1 MEMKKLWSLDF
12 LAAACLTVILLGTF
26 SVVAR
31 AVTRILVK
39 KDICPAFLSKTVFF
53 DRKDLRSNDGSES
66 PKGKAGFQE
75 PLEPVNWQ
83 QLYPFEGEEKEN
95 TVAKTGTENSENP
108 QSKCDIKLNFA
119 FAEKTKHG
127 INSWID
133 KNFCLRDFWIQSSR
147 KIVHFLIG
155 DFLHSRIIT
164 VGNDKG
170 YVSYGGDKYDV
181 SKHARAV
188 IELDEFLRQNGIP
201 FLYVQAPSK
210 ISPLDYEAGTID
222 FSNQNADEFLK
233 LLKESDVNFID
244 MREELLNTGRDFH
257 DFFYKTDHHW
267 KAETGLFAC
276 PIIAKKV
283 NEIAGIE
290 IDTDV
295 FDSQNFD
302 FEIFKDS
309 FLGSVGRDLTLANS
323 NMEDITLITPK
334 KDFDLQTELY
344 AMDKRIRKASGGFET
359 FIFRERLQT
368 KETALTG
375 EAYSIYMFGN
385 SNQFIKNNSCSN
397 DYRILFL
404 GDSFTNMVEPFFA
417 LSVKNFDSLDLR
429 AFDGSFKNYVRKNK
443 PYDICILCCFPASF
457 ADGVNEGTWNFE

>member
-1 MEMKKLWSLDF
+1 M
-12 LAAACLTVILLGTF
+12 
-26 SVVAR
+26 
-31 AVTRILVK
+31 
-39 KDICPAFLSKTVFF
+39 
-53 DRKDLRSNDGSES
+53 
-66 PKGKAGFQE
+66 
-75 PLEPVNWQ
+75 
-83 QLYPFEGEEKEN
+83 
-95 TVAKTGTENSENP
+95 
-108 QSKCDIKLNFA
+108 
-119 FAEKTKHG
+119 
-127 INSWID
+127 
-133 KNFCLRDFWIQSSR
+133 RDFWIQSSR

-295 FDSQNFD
+295 FDPQNFV
-302 FEIFKDS
+302 FEVFRDS
-309 FLGSVGRDLTLANS
+309 FLGSAGRILTLAGAK
-323 NMEDITLITPK
+323 MEDITLVTPK
-334 KDFDLQTELY
+334 KDFDLQTGLY
-344 AMDKRIRKASGGFET
+344 SRGSEVRKANGGFET
-359 FIFRERLQT
+359 FIFREHLQT
-368 KETALTG
+368 RETALTG
-375 EAYSIYMFGN
+375 AAYEMYMSGDVN
-385 SNQFIKNNSCSN
+385 EFIKNGSAQNNC
-397 DYRILFL
+397 RVLFL
-404 GDSFTNMVEPFFA
+404 GDSFTDVVEPFFA
-417 LSVKNFDSLDLR
+417 LSVKNFDSLDMR
-429 AFDGSFKNYVRKNK
+429 HFDGSFKNYVRKNK
-443 PYDICILCCFPASF
+443 PYDICVLVHFPAVF
-457 ADGVNEGTWNFE
+457 ADDRLWNFE